1 MDTSFKQHRGKKGAA
16 HKQSVYFKITTFMWI
31 LHQAE
36 FQLYA
41 RHFWCCSHLLY
52 QINLVILNNV
62 LGILLIFK
70 QIKFTKQRR
79 KRIIRVGFG
88 KSGAVIHRCF
98 WIWLFSKILQISQE
112 NVCWSLFL
120 IKLLAFNF
128 IKTDSN
134 TETESCE
141 ICEVFKNTCFYRT
154 PPVTASGKCI

>member
-1 MDTSFKQHRGKKGAA
+1 MDTSFKQHRGKKSAA

-98 WIWLFSKILQISQE
+98 WIWVFSKILQISQE

-120 IKLLAFNF
+120 IKLLASNF

-134 TETESCE
+134 TEAVSCE